1 MSTQHPEHIW
11 HNGEIKPFMDANV
24 HVMSHALHYGSSV
37 FEGIRVYASS
47 VGPVGFRLTEHIQ
60 RLFDSA
66 RVYHMPMPFDLET
79 IVEACREV
87 VRANGFE
94 SAYLRPVAFRGHG
107 ELGVVPGPAT
117 PTEVAI
123 AAIPWGAYLGE
134 EGRTQGVDVCIS
146 SWNRLAPNTIPAG
159 VKAGGN
165 YLSSQLI
172 SGEAKR
178 RGYAEG
184 IGLAQ
189 DGTLSEGAG
198 ENLFVVREGK
208 IYTPPAG
215 SSILSGFTRDTVRR
229 LAESEGIEYIEQ
241 QMPREMLYIADEL
254 FFTGTAAEITPIR
267 SVDDLPVRCGGRGP
281 ITERLQELFF
291 GLFAGTTPD
300 QWGWLEP
307 IHDEAFEEATSH
319 AATAVPV

>member
-1 MSTQHPEHIW
+1 
-11 HNGEIKPFMDANV
+11 
-24 HVMSHALHYGSSV
+24 
-37 FEGIRVYASS
+37 
-47 VGPVGFRLTEHIQ
+47 
-60 RLFDSA
+60 
-66 RVYHMPMPFDLET
+66 
-79 IVEACREV
+79 CREV
-87 VRANGFE
+87 VRANGFQ
-94 SAYLRPVAFRGHG
+94 SAYLRPIAFRGHG
-107 ELGVVPGPAT
+107 ALGVVPGAET
-117 PTEVAI
+117 PTEVSI

-134 EGRTQGVDVCIS
+134 EGREKGVDVCVS

-198 ENLFVVREGK
+198 ENLFIVREGK

-215 SSILSGFTRDTVRR
+215 SSILSGFTRDTVKK
-229 LAESEGIEYIEQ
+229 LAATMGIEFIEQ
-241 QMPREMLYIADEL
+241 IMPREMMYIADEI

-267 SVDDLPVRCGGRGP
+267 SVDDIPVRCGGRGP
-281 ITERLQELFF
+281 VTKQLQDLFF

-307 IHDEAFEEATSH
+307 IYDDQLKESQPHG
-319 AATAVPV
+319 ATAVSL